1 MSRGAVMLAALL
13 FLYCGLQEGQCARI
27 LALLNL
33 ASPSHYIFNRA
44 LLIALANKGHQVTV
58 VTTEVEKHPVPNMK
72 TIVMD
77 GIYDTS
83 IEYRDPVS
91 LTETSAVEMTFITYD
106 WGHYMCEKQLQ
117 SAGAQELLNYSSS
130 EKFELII
137 TEAGWGE
144 CFFGFIH
151 KFGSPPV
158 VATSGIGVPPW
169 ISLTTGNPE
178 NPSYMPNFL
187 LPYTSRMSFSERI
200 CNFLT
205 HIFVTFLYEY
215 SYIPRQ
221 EALARKYFKQDLP
234 PFMDIWRNFSIVL
247 VNTLAGLDDPRPL
260 LPSVV
265 PIGGMHIKPQP
276 DPLPQDLKTFLDEAK
291 DGFIFFSLGTNLR
304 SNKMALDKRQ
314 AFLEAFSELSQ
325 SVLWKFESGILP
337 GKPPNLKIGKWLPQ
351 SDILAHPNIRMFI
364 THCGMMS
371 SVEAAYRGVPIVG
384 IPFFL
389 DQKVN
394 AMKFVKRGL
403 GVQLHY
409 DKLTKESVLTAV
421 REILNNDSYRT
432 NMRRLSAVFR
442 DQPQTPLDRA
452 VYWTEYVIRHKGAPH
467 LRSAAADLSWYQY
480 LLLDVILVLSTGA
493 LLVVLISYLALRT
506 LYRILTRKPTKKEKT
521 K

>member
-13 FLYCGLQEGQCARI
+13 FVYCGLQEGQCAKI

-44 LLIALANKGHQVTV
+44 LLIALANNGHKVTV
-58 VTTEVEKHPVPNMK
+58 ITTEAEKHPVPNMK

-77 GIYDTS
+77 GIYDAS
-83 IEYRDPVS
+83 IDYKSPES
-91 LTETSAVEMTFITYD
+91 LTEMSAVDMVFIMYD
-106 WGHYMCEKQLQ
+106 WGCYMCEKELQ
-117 SAGAQELLNYSSS
+117 SAGARELLNNPSN
-130 EKFELII
+130 EKFDLII

-158 VATSGIGVPPW
+158 VATSGVGIPPW
-169 ISLTTGNPE
+169 ISITTGNPE
-178 NPSYMPNFL
+178 TPSYMPNFL
-187 LPYTSRMSFSERI
+187 LPYTSHMSFSERI
-200 CNFLT
+200 INFLS
-205 HIFVTFLYEY
+205 HIFMTFLYEY

-221 EALARKYFKQDLP
+221 EAIARKYFKEDLP
-234 PFMDIWRNFSIVL
+234 PFMDMWKNFSIIL

-276 DPLPQDLKTFLDEAK
+276 NPLPQDLKTFLDEAE

-304 SNKMALDKRQ
+304 SDKLTVDKRQ
-314 AFLEAFSELSQ
+314 ALLRAFSELSQ
-325 SVLWKFESGILP
+325 RILWKFESDILP
-337 GKPPNLKIGKWLPQ
+337 GQPPNLKIGKWLPQ

-371 SVEAAYRGVPIVG
+371 SMEAAYRGVPIVG

-394 AMKFVKRGL
+394 AKKFVKRGL
-403 GVQLHY
+403 GVQLDY
-409 DKLTKESVLTAV
+409 NTLTKETVLTAV
-421 REILNNDSYRT
+421 REVLNNDR
-432 NMRRLSAVFR
+432 
-442 DQPQTPLDRA
+442 
-452 VYWTEYVIRHKGAPH
+452 
-467 LRSAAADLSWYQY
+467 
-480 LLLDVILVLSTGA
+480 
-493 LLVVLISYLALRT
+493 
-506 LYRILTRKPTKKEKT
+506 
-521 K
+521 